1 MEELLLVTSFVLTL
15 YTWKSRFFQKSALF
29 IFNFLWFVIF
39 LLYYF
44 RLYGLYSARNGK
56 FQIYFYGITFLFL
69 GYVCLNIIWKQ
80 RIIKDTD
87 TYFKYKRKIIY
98 ILTLLTIFVYL
109 QKSILAIPLWL
120 YGGMDEVKTSSIM
133 ESSLS
138 LGIWDV
144 FFVYIAKPMHTV
156 LALYAI
162 VSLFQGERNKFLYIS
177 VGMLIILGFIGTASR
192 FSVVEIVVSSVA
204 YVFLFTELSI
214 KQFINKYRLLFVSV
228 LGLCFLVLFN
238 MALRGDLGDSLY
250 CYLCGCMPCSDN
262 AILRLDESMTY
273 YGVVTFNGVLRVLNQ
288 VPSLLGITPGVRE
301 ILDVAYDY
309 MIQFEETTYIGYGIR
324 YNAFVSMFTYFYADA
339 GFLGVKLLSF
349 LFGGVTAV
357 INKRAFQIPTYST
370 CSLLLYIVIMISN
383 SMVRA
388 QTFLVPSVMA
398 IFLIILIIPNNK
410 IEYGEP
416 IMETNSEDE

>member
-1 MEELLLVTSFVLTL
+1 MEEILLVTSFTLTL
-15 YTWKSRFFQKSALF
+15 YTWKSRFFHKSALF
-29 IFNFLWFVIF
+29 IFNALWFSIF
-39 LLYYF
+39 FLYYF
-44 RLYGLYSARNGK
+44 RLYGLYSARDST
-56 FQIYFYGITFLFL
+56 FLMYFYGITSFFL
-69 GYVCLNIIWKQ
+69 GYVCMNVLWKQ
-80 RIIKDTD
+80 RKIYDIDV
-87 TYFKYKRKIIY
+87 YFNYKRKIIY
-98 ILTLLTIFVYL
+98 ILTFLTLFVYF

-120 YGGMDEVKTSSIM
+120 SGGMDEVKTSSIM

-138 LGIWDV
+138 LGVWDI
-144 FFVYIAKPMHTV
+144 FFVYIAKPMHVV
-156 LALYAI
+156 LTLYAI
-162 VSLFQGERNKFLYIS
+162 VSLFQGERNKFLYTS
-177 VGMLIILGFIGTASR
+177 VGLLIILGFIGTGSR
-192 FSVVEIVVSSVA
+192 FSVVEIILSSAA
-204 YVFLFTELSI
+204 YVFLFTELGV

-228 LGLCFLVLFN
+228 FCLCFLVLFN

-262 AILRLDESMTY
+262 AVLRLDESMTY

-288 VPSLLGITPGVRE
+288 VPSMLGITPGVRD

-339 GFLGVKLLSF
+339 GNFGVRLLSF

-357 INKRAFQIPTYST
+357 INKRAFQNPTYST
-370 CSLLLYIVIMISN
+370 CSLLLYIVIMIFN

-410 IEYGEP
+410 IEYGLP
-416 IMETNSEDE
+416 VMETNSEDE